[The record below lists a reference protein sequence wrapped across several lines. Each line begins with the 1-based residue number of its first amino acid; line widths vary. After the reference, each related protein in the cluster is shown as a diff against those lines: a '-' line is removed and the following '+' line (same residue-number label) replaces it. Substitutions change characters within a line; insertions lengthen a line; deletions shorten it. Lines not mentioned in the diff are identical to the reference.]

1 MNVVNSPCGPPANAT
16 GYVLNAT
23 VVPVHK
29 LGYLTLWPDG
39 ETQPIVSTLNAY
51 DGYVTSNIAIVP
63 NLDGSVDAYVSDL
76 TQLILDTS
84 GYFGPQSQDP
94 PRGAGAVLQS
104 GAQPGQSRSPAL
116 NRLPE
121 KMKMRGK
128 GARLVSH

>member
-128 GARLVSH
+128 GASLVSH